1 MAAAFALELA
11 DEVRDVFNV
20 REEREVRETREC
32 VPTFDT
38 LSTSLICV
46 WKEIIILVVSIL
58 ANRTSTLS
66 CKSSTW

>member
-1 MAAAFALELA
+1 MASAFALELA
-11 DEVRDVFNV
+11 DEVRDVCDV

-46 WKEIIILVVSIL
+46 WKETIILVVSIP

-66 CKSSTW
+66 CRNSTW